1 MKKLL
6 LKKSTFV
13 FVISCVVIIGGIILL
28 IDSPVGDS
36 FMKGFNDGY
45 NNAGKT
51 N

>member
-1 MKKLL
+1 M
-6 LKKSTFV
+6 KKSTLV
-13 FVISCVVIIGGIILL
+13 FIISCIIIIGGIILL
-28 IDSPVGDS
+28 IDSPIADS